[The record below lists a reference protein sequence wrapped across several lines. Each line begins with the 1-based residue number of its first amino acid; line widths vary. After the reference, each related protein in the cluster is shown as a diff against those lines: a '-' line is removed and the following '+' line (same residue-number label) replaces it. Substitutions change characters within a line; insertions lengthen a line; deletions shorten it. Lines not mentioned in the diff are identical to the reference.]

1 MRNVEPLHRDTAL
14 SAIRIQQDPSN
25 ASHWCFMHAQQAFAE
40 PAYRPCFSPRLLREL
55 RLFAQQAI
63 DAVSQRV
70 ADDPTHLAHIV
81 VASDAHVFNLGGDLD
96 LFVQMIRARDRD
108 GLLHY
113 ARQCVDSVHLLHTRL
128 HPNAH
133 TIGLVEGDA
142 LGGGFE
148 LALACQTIVAES
160 GVQMGFPE
168 VLFGLFPGMG
178 AYSLLSRRVSPRLAE
193 EMMLNGVMYSSDQLH
208 RMGIIDVLVPKGEGV
223 RAVHEVIRQNRR
235 IAAARLALHRVRDA
249 VHPIS
254 LDELTRITEI
264 WVDTALQL
272 GDKSLRMMERLVR
285 AQLRRPEVESM
296 DDAGLDVATPENIG
310 AQL

>member
-1 MRNVEPLHRDTAL
+1 ML
-14 SAIRIQQDPSN
+14 
-25 ASHWCFMHAQQAFAE
+25 
-40 PAYRPCFSPRLLREL
+40 
-55 RLFAQQAI
+55 
-63 DAVSQRV
+63 
-70 ADDPTHLAHIV
+70 
-81 VASDAHVFNLGGDLD
+81 ASDTHVFNLGGDLG
-96 LFVQMIRARDRD
+96 LFSQLIRNRDRD

-113 ARQCVDSVHLLHTRL
+113 ARECVDSVHLLHTRL

-178 AYSLLSRRVSPRLAE
+178 AYSLLSRRVTPKLAE
-193 EMMLNGVMYSSDQLH
+193 EMMLNGVMYSSDELH
-208 RMGIIDVLVPKGEGV
+208 RMGVVDVLAPKGEGV

-235 IAAARLALHRVRDA
+235 IATARLALHRVRDA
-249 VHPIS
+249 VAPLS

-264 WVDTALQL
+264 WVDTAMQL
-272 GDKSLRMMERLVR
+272 SDKSLRVMERLVR
-285 AQLRRPEVESM
+285 AQLRRPDPSGEAS
-296 DDAGLDVATPENIG
+296 AAIG
-310 AQL
+310 SARSE

>member
-1 MRNVEPLHRDTAL
+1 MRTVEPLHRD
-14 SAIRIQQDPSN
+14 SAFSTIRIQQDASN
-25 ASHWCFMHAQQAFAE
+25 DSHWCFMHAQQAFADQG
-40 PAYRPCFSPRLLREL
+40 YRACFSPRLLREL
-55 RLFAQQAI
+55 RLFARQAI
-63 DAVSQRV
+63 DAIGQQ
-70 ADDPTHLAHIV
+70 AEGNQAHLAHIV
-81 VASDAHVFNLGGDLD
+81 LASDTHVFNLGGDLG
-96 LFVQMIRARDRD
+96 LFSQLIRNRDRD

-113 ARQCVDSVHLLHTRL
+113 ARECVDSVHLLHTRL

-178 AYSLLSRRVSPRLAE
+178 AYSLLSRRVSPKLAE
-193 EMMLNGVMYSSDQLH
+193 EMMLNGVMYSSDELH
-208 RMGIIDVLVPKGEGV
+208 RMGVVDVLAPKGEGV

-235 IAAARLALHRVRDA
+235 IATARLALHRVRDA
-249 VHPIS
+249 VAPLS

-264 WVDTALQL
+264 WVDTAMQL
-272 GDKSLRMMERLVR
+272 SDKSLRVMERLVR
-285 AQLRRPEVESM
+285 AQLRRPDPSGEASAALGSARSE
-296 DDAGLDVATPENIG
+296 
-310 AQL
+310 

>member
-1 MRNVEPLHRDTAL
+1 MNNVELLHRDTAASL
-14 SAIRIQQDPSN
+14 STIRIQHDPSN
-25 ASHWCFMHAQQAFAE
+25 DSHWCFMHSQQAFAD
-40 PAYRPCFSPRLLREL
+40 ANYRACFSPKLLREL
-55 RLFAQQAI
+55 RLFAQESIDGIAQQA
-63 DAVSQRV
+63 DAS
-70 ADDPTHLAHIV
+70 ASHLSHV
-81 VASDAHVFNLGGDLD
+81 VLASDTHVFNLGGDLD
-96 LFVQMIRARDRD
+96 LFSRLIRAQDRD
-108 GLLHY
+108 GLLRY
-113 ARQCVDSVHLLHTRL
+113 ATECVDSIHLLHTRL

-178 AYSLLSRRVSPRLAE
+178 AYSLLSRRVSPKVAE
-193 EMMLNGVMYSSDQLH
+193 EMMLNGVMYSSDELH
-208 RMGIIDVLVPKGEGV
+208 RMGIVDVLVPKGDGV

-249 VHPIS
+249 INPVSH
-254 LDELTRITEI
+254 DELMRVTEI

-272 GDKSLRMMERLVR
+272 GDKQLRTMERLVR
-285 AQLRRPEVESM
+285 AQLRRPELANTGSST
-296 DDAGLDVATPENIG
+296 AR
-310 AQL
+310 

>member
-1 MRNVEPLHRDTAL
+1 MHNVEPLHRDQSL
-14 SAIRIQQDPSN
+14 SSIRVQHDPSN
-25 ASHWCFMHAQQAFAE
+25 ESHWCFMHAQQAFAD
-40 PAYRPCFSPRLLREL
+40 PAYRACFSPRMLREL

-63 DAVSQRV
+63 DGISGKAAAS
-70 ADDPTHLAHIV
+70 PTHLAHIV
-81 VASDAHVFNLGGDLD
+81 LASDSHVFNLGGDLE
-96 LFVQMIRARDRD
+96 LFSSLIRAQDRE
-108 GLLHY
+108 GLMRY
-113 ARQCVDSVHLLHTRL
+113 ARECVDSVHLLHSRL

-133 TIGLVEGDA
+133 TIALVEGDA

-178 AYSLLSRRVSPRLAE
+178 AYSLLSRRVSPKVAE
-193 EMMLNGVMYSSDQLH
+193 DMMLNGVMYSSDELH
-208 RMGIIDVLVPKGEGV
+208 RMGLVDVLVPRGEGV

-249 VHPIS
+249 VNPLA
-254 LDELTRITEI
+254 LDELTTITEI

-272 GDKSLRMMERLVR
+272 GDRQLRTMERLVR
-285 AQLRRPEVESM
+285 AQTRRPAPMESS
-296 DDAGLDVATPENIG
+296 AAL
-310 AQL
+310 